1 MCVAISGWGTGG
13 LYYNK
18 TGSNTTRGSNSAGR
32 DFVALNK
39 AAVSNGLTSAQQIY
53 EFRATHDIRKKQGT
67 ASGTGQTHVPLRRLP
82 PSMVY
87 GKPSRYNYFSLCA
100 KEKFCGVVFIFIY
113 RTSTVYS
120 CRPPTP
126 INQVLE
132 HYYADEWLKRNR
144 QQMDE
149 PSVMKV
155 LDIKYNPDCFGCF
168 NILCNYKVM
177 NEN

>member
-1 MCVAISGWGTGG
+1 VCVAISGWGTGG
-13 LYYNK
+13 LYYNKK

-100 KEKFCGVVFIFIY
+100 KENFAESYLFLYIVHQLYILVDPQRQLTKCWSTIMQ
-113 RTSTVYS
+113 TS
-120 CRPPTP
+120 
-126 INQVLE
+126 
-132 HYYADEWLKRNR
+132 
-144 QQMDE
+144 
-149 PSVMKV
+149 
-155 LDIKYNPDCFGCF
+155 G
-168 NILCNYKVM
+168 
-177 NEN
+177 